1 MDATVQTREIVK
13 PHDLR
18 RFDLFT
24 GLDEKELAE
33 IARFCKRHIFERNTL
48 ISPIGA
54 AATDI
59 YLLEGKNDAIQIEL
73 PIDGCPT
80 RIITHTLSKGETFG
94 WSALV
99 PPQLRTAIV
108 QCVEETE
115 VIIVNGTDLRK
126 LFEKNN
132 HIGYVVMK
140 NLSAVISSRLT
151 CTTIALRHKIRN
163 LIKK

>member
-1 MDATVQTREIVK
+1 MDAIVRVKETVK
-13 PHDLR
+13 PQDLR
-18 RFDLFT
+18 RFDLFV

-33 IARFCKRHIFERNTL
+33 IARFCNRRIFERNAI
-48 ISPIGA
+48 ISTIGV

-73 PIDGCPT
+73 PIDDYPT

-99 PPQLRTAIV
+99 PPQLRTALIR
-108 QCVEETE
+108 CVEETE
-115 VIIVNGTDLRK
+115 VIIVSGTDLIK
-126 LFEKNN
+126 LFQKNN

-163 LIKK
+163 LIRK